1 MFNILVKYWVEF
13 FMTLLS
19 TLFIYLINQ
28 YIGLRNGMKSLLKNE
43 IIRTY
48 ETYVKH
54 LKNLLYQYI
63 LIINICAIKMCHF
76 VIKSLK
82 MCLK

>member
-19 TLFIYLINQ
+19 TLFIYLTNQ
-28 YIGLRNGMKSLLKNE
+28 DIGLRNGMRALLKNE
-43 IIRTY
+43 IIRVF

-54 LKNLLYQYI
+54 LKSLYTSI
-63 LIINICAIKMCHF
+63 FHIIINQMHLLHNNINYYYI
-76 VIKSLK
+76 
-82 MCLK
+82 

>member
-1 MFNILVKYWVEF
+1 MINIFIKYWMEVI
-13 FMTLLS
+13 MTLITSFL
-19 TLFIYLINQ
+19 LLMIKQ
-28 YIGLRNGMKSLLKNE
+28 YIGLRNGMRSLLKNG

-54 LKNLLYQYI
+54 LKSLYTSII

-76 VIKSLK
+76 VIK
-82 MCLK
+82 CLK

>member
-1 MFNILVKYWVEF
+1 
-13 FMTLLS
+13 MTLITSFL
-19 TLFIYLINQ
+19 LLMIKQ
-28 YIGLRNGMKSLLKNE
+28 YIGLRNGMRSLLKNE

-54 LKNLLYQYI
+54 LKSLYTSII

-76 VIKSLK
+76 VIKCHK
-82 MCLK
+82 KCLK